1 LFNYH
6 EHFYLVIYQPAPSI
20 PSVALPPVGTT
31 PIISFP
37 PPQTPV
43 QVAPGMSME
52 IIIIEFLFFFLR
64 TK

>member
-1 LFNYH
+1 
-6 EHFYLVIYQPAPSI
+6 VPSI

-52 IIIIEFLFFFLR
+52 IIIEFLFFFLR
-64 TK
+64 SK